1 MLGGMSWES
10 TAEYYRLANEIV
22 RDRVGGLSSARI
34 LLHSVDFAQVERM
47 QATGDWEAAGRLL
60 AEAARGLERGG
71 AELLVLCTNTMHKVA
86 DAINKNWAEPQAPA
100 KADSAQPAVSAAYDR
115 LDAVISEL
123 DMTLDFTQSRLQSI
137 LRPAGPNQADKLG
150 DRAGGVE
157 MAMAIHMQADRLFNL
172 VVRMRDF
179 NDRIEL

>member
-1 MLGGMSWES
+1 MS
-10 TAEYYRLANEIV
+10 YGN
-22 RDRVGGLSSARI
+22 
-34 LLHSVDFAQVERM
+34 
-47 QATGDWEAAGRLL
+47 
-60 AEAARGLERGG
+60 
-71 AELLVLCTNTMHKVA
+71 KVA

-100 KADSAQPAVSAAYDR
+100 KTDSAQPAVSAAYDR